1 MDEKF
6 RDYAILKV
14 KSKATINP
22 MNKGKDTDKH
32 RRYVERLKEIALEYK
47 PDGISSSCQ
56 CDACN
61 EMRPKHQA
69 LQYFIGVGERM
80 TKENI
85 EQVLG
90 KIEMPIDESWCELK
104 ETSNPAVVILKNK
117 WTGMIIQAILTSLT
131 GEVINAKQD

>member
-1 MDEKF
+1 
-6 RDYAILKV
+6 
-14 KSKATINP
+14 
-22 MNKGKDTDKH
+22 MNKH
-32 RRYVERLKEIALEYK
+32 RRYVEILEIIKDDHNLVREEKE
-47 PDGISSSCQ
+47 
-56 CDACN
+56 
-61 EMRPKHQA
+61 A

-131 GEVINAKQD
+131 GEGR

>member
-32 RRYVERLKEIALEYK
+32 RRYVEILKERQVEVRKIKTFFAPPSK
-47 PDGISSSCQ
+47 
-56 CDACN
+56 
-61 EMRPKHQA
+61 MPKDLIREDDA
-69 LQYFIGVGERM
+69 LQYFIGVGEIVPDLL
-80 TKENI
+80 E
-85 EQVLG
+85 
-90 KIEMPIDESWCELK
+90 
-104 ETSNPAVVILKNK
+104 ALKNLISFHQSP
-117 WTGMIIQAILTSLT
+117 GIITDKPEKKAVELTEQAIAKTEAILTSLT

>member
-1 MDEKF
+1 M
-6 RDYAILKV
+6 
-14 KSKATINP
+14 
-22 MNKGKDTDKH
+22 KDNLDKH
-32 RRYVERLKEIALEYK
+32 RRYVEILKERQVEVRKIKTFFAPPSK
-47 PDGISSSCQ
+47 
-56 CDACN
+56 
-61 EMRPKHQA
+61 MPKDLIREDDA

>member
-1 MDEKF
+1 MPTPN
-6 RDYAILKV
+6 L
-14 KSKATINP
+14 
-22 MNKGKDTDKH
+22 DKH
-32 RRYVERLKEIALEYK
+32 RQNIKVLEDLLRLDETLDSLER
-47 PDGISSSCQ
+47 D
-56 CDACN
+56 
-61 EMRPKHQA
+61 A
-69 LQYFIGVGERM
+69 LQYFIGMGERM

-131 GEVINAKQD
+131 GEGR